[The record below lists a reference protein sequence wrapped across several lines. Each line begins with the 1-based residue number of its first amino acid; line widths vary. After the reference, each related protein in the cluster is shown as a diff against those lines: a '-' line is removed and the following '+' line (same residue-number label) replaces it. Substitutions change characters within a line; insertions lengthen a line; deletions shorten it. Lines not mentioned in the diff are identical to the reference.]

1 MKSFTIQSPH
11 TGFMSVYVCREPGQ
25 TLQLISEMTELLA
38 AEYEGVES
46 TQIEPESLGLD
57 GLGLDGLDVD
67 FQVVDLN
74 FGYLDL
80 FVTARLIAC
89 AYSDQTIL
97 VQCQAEDREFDSLEQ
112 VFHAMLISMI
122 QSKNEKTSPDPS

>member
-11 TGFMSVYVCREPGQ
+11 TAFMSVYVCREPGQ
-25 TLQLISEMTELLA
+25 TLQLINEMTELLS

-46 TQIEPESLGLD
+46 TPVEPESLGLD
-57 GLGLDGLDVD
+57 GFDVD
-67 FQVVDLN
+67 FHVVDLN

-80 FVTARLIAC
+80 FVTARLIAY
-89 AYSDQTIL
+89 AYPEQTVL

-112 VFHAMLISMI
+112 VFRAMLISMI
-122 QSKNEKTSPDPS
+122 QRKNEKTSPDPS